1 MENIIKAL
9 NKNNIE
15 AHYFKT
21 KGEICEFV
29 KSLLPAGSKIASGG
43 AQSLIDS
50 GVIDIIKGENYNY
63 IDRFAAKTAE
73 EEKQMIADYFTADYF
88 FCSANAVTENGE
100 IVNVDGRSNRVAAIM
115 YGPENVIMV
124 VGKNKIVP
132 DIPAALYRVKTVAAP
147 KNTVRL
153 NCATYCKEKGVC
165 VAAENGEIASGC
177 ESDARIC
184 CNYVI
189 SAHQREKNR
198 IKVLLCEENLGF

>member
-1 MENIIKAL
+1 MERIIKAL
-9 NKNNIE
+9 ENNNIE

-29 KSLLPAGSKIASGG
+29 KALLPKNATISSGG
-43 AQSLIDS
+43 SQSLIDS
-50 GVIDIIKGENYNY
+50 GVIDIITGKNYDY
-63 IDRFAAKTAE
+63 IDRFAPKTEAE
-73 EEKQMIADYFTADYF
+73 ERRMIADYFTADYF
-88 FCSANAVTENGE
+88 FCSANAITENGE

-115 YGPENVIMV
+115 YGPKNVIMV
-124 VGKNKIVP
+124 VGKNKIVA

-165 VAAENGEIASGC
+165 IAAENGEVASGC